1 MTTMSLTKIDI
12 VNSIYDQLGISRKDC
27 VDIVESVFEIIKDE
41 LDKGNSV
48 KISRFGKWTVK
59 AKKKRR
65 GRNPRTGEE
74 LMIDAKRVVTF
85 KPSAVLRNTVNS
97 IDQASKNIST

>member
-1 MTTMSLTKIDI
+1 MSLTKIDI
-12 VNSIYDQLGISRKDC
+12 VNSIYEQLGISRKDC
-27 VDIVESVFEIIKDE
+27 VGIVESIFDIIKDE
-41 LDKGNSV
+41 LDNGNAV
-48 KISRFGKWTVK
+48 NISGFGKWTVK

>member
-1 MTTMSLTKIDI
+1 MSLTKIDI

-27 VDIVESVFEIIKDE
+27 VDVVESIFDIIKDE
-41 LDKGNSV
+41 LDNGNAV
-48 KISRFGKWTVK
+48 NISGFGKWTVK

>member
-1 MTTMSLTKIDI
+1 MSLTKIDI